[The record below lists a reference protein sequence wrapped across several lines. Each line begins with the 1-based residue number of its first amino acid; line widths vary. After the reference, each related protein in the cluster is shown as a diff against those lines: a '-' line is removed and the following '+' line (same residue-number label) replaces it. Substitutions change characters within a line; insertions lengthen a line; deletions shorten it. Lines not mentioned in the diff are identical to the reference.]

1 MKYLAGENRLMGTA
15 IPLASIKT
23 RGGWRTGEFPD
34 LVPFGKLC
42 RKAGLTVLQLLPVN
56 DTGGQSSPYFA
67 LSAFALHP
75 LYLRVKD
82 LPEAAKAPEAGA
94 ALDAFAAQ
102 ATPGERFPYEEAVA
116 VKDKALRMVFDASAK
131 AIMADAKLA
140 AFMAENPWVRTYAL
154 FKHLKESNNQKAWM
168 DWATARDPDPAEL
181 ATLWADP
188 STAQERLYHVWV
200 QMHCANQFATAAEAL
215 ATDGI
220 VLLGDIPILMNVDS
234 ADVWADRRWF
244 NLDMRAGAPPDMFS
258 QLGQNWGFPTYNWQT
273 LEQDGHSFWLNRIRE
288 ADRYYS
294 AFRIDHVLGFFRIWA
309 LHEREESGYLGR
321 FMPGASLSREELH
334 SNGFSDERIRWLSQP
349 HIRGEQVRT
358 AGGNLDKA
366 ASSLEQL
373 GNEDLYLFGPDIHGE
388 KDIRHLGLDS
398 ATENFLLH
406 AWRDRV
412 LLPVKDDF
420 FVPTW
425 RFRDASAWNS
435 LSDHER
441 HSLEGLVSGKQAEE
455 QPIWEHHGRALLA
468 MLAKA
473 SGMLPCAEDLGAVP
487 PCVPKVMSELGV
499 PGLRIPRWT
508 RDWDSPGQPYITLSD
523 YPELS
528 VCTPSVHDTSTLRG
542 WWENEGER
550 QGFAA
555 ACCPEHQEK
564 EKLDPQT
571 ARSVLSTLASSASRL
586 FVLQLQDLLDLAET
600 YRAADP
606 ARDRINV
613 PGIVDGFNWTWR
625 MGPDTETLLADTNWI
640 RSIRA
645 IAEKGQRI

>member
-1 MKYLAGENRLMGTA
+1 MKYKAGDRRLMGTA

-23 RGGWRTGEFPD
+23 RTGWRVGEFPD
-34 LVPFGKLC
+34 LVPFGTMC

-82 LPEAAKAPEAGA
+82 LPEAAKAPEALA
-94 ALDAFAAQ
+94 ALDAFAAK
-102 ATPGERFPYEEAVA
+102 AVPGERFPYGEAMA
-116 VKDKALRMVFDASAK
+116 VKEKALKAVFDASAS
-131 AIMADAKLA
+131 AIMADAGLA
-140 AFMAENPWVRTYAL
+140 AFMDGNPWVRSYAL
-154 FKHLKESNNQKAWM
+154 FKHLKEANGQKAWM
-168 DWATARDPDPAEL
+168 DWPDARNPDAAEL
-181 ATLWADP
+181 AELWADQT
-188 STAQERLYHVWV
+188 TARERLYHAWV
-200 QMHCANQFATAAEAL
+200 QMHCARQFTAAAEAL
-215 ATDGI
+215 ASDGL

-234 ADVWADRRWF
+234 ADVWENRRWF

-258 QLGQNWGFPTYNWQT
+258 ELGQNWGFPTYNWQT
-273 LEQDGHSFWLNRIRE
+273 LAEDGHAFWLNRIQE
-288 ADRYYS
+288 SDRYYS

-309 LHEREESGYLGR
+309 LGEHEETGYLGR

-334 SNGFSDERIRWLSQP
+334 NNGFYDERIKWLSHP
-349 HIRGEQVRT
+349 HIRGEQVNN
-358 AGGNLDKA
+358 AGGNLKKA
-366 ASSLEQL
+366 TPFLERL
-373 GNEDLYLFGPDIHGE
+373 GNEDLYLFGHDIQGE
-388 KDIRHLGLDS
+388 KDLRGRDLDS
-398 ATENFLLH
+398 ATENHLLH

-412 LLPVKDDF
+412 LLPIKDDR

-425 RFRDASAWNS
+425 RYRDASAWHS

-441 HSLEGLVSGKQAEE
+441 GTLERLASAKQAEE
-455 QPIWEHHGRALLA
+455 QPIWEQHGRSLLA

-487 PCVPKVMSELGV
+487 PCVPKVMAELGV

-508 RDWDSPGQPYITLSD
+508 RDWDRPGQPYLALAD

-555 ACCPEHQEK
+555 ACCPEHQDK
-564 EKLDPQT
+564 ENLDPGT
-571 ARSVLSTLASSASRL
+571 ALSVLSTLATARSRL
-586 FVLQLQDLLDLAET
+586 YILQLQDLLDLSEI
-600 YRAADP
+600 YRSGDP
-606 ARDRINV
+606 AADRINV
-613 PGIVDGFNWTWR
+613 PGIVDGYNWTWR
-625 MGPDTETLLADTNWI
+625 MGTTTETLLADSAWLAAV
-640 RSIRA
+640 RS
-645 IAEKGQRI
+645 IAEKSQRL

>member
-1 MKYLAGENRLMGTA
+1 MKYTAGNRRLMGTA

-23 RGGWRTGEFPD
+23 SKSWRVGEFPD
-34 LVPFGKLC
+34 LVPFGAMC

-75 LYLRVKD
+75 LYLRVQD
-82 LPEAAKAPEAGA
+82 LPEAAKAPKALA
-94 ALDAFAAQ
+94 ALQAFTAK
-102 ATPGERFPYEEAVA
+102 ATPGERFPYDEAVA
-116 VKDKALRMVFDASAK
+116 AKDRALRMVFDASAET
-131 AIMADAKLA
+131 IMADAGLA
-140 AFMAENPWVRTYAL
+140 AFVEENPWVKPYAL
-154 FKHLKESNNQKAWM
+154 FKHLKEANNQKAWM
-168 DWATARDPDPAEL
+168 DWPAERDPDTARMAE
-181 ATLWADP
+181 LWADP
-188 STAQERLYHVWV
+188 ATAQERLYHTWV
-200 QMHCANQFATAAEAL
+200 QMHCARQFAAAAKTL
-215 ATDGI
+215 ASDGI

-258 QLGQNWGFPTYNWQT
+258 ELGQNWGFPTYNWQT
-273 LEQDGHSFWLNRIRE
+273 LEEDGHTFWLNRIRE

-321 FMPGASLSREELH
+321 FMPGASLGREELH
-334 SNGFSDERIRWLSQP
+334 NNGFSDERIRWLSQP
-349 HIRGEQVRT
+349 HIRGEKVRN

-366 ASSLEQL
+366 ARSLEQV
-373 GNEDLYLFGPDIHGE
+373 GNEDLYLFGPGIHGE
-388 KDIRHLGLDS
+388 KDIRSLGLDA
-398 ATENFLLH
+398 ATESFLLQ

-412 LLPVKDDF
+412 LLPIQDDR
-420 FVPTW
+420 FVSTW
-425 RFRDASAWNS
+425 RFRDASAWHS
-435 LSDHER
+435 LSDQER
-441 HSLEGLVSGKQAEE
+441 GTLERLVSGKQAEE
-455 QPIWEHHGRALLA
+455 QAIWEQHGRSLLA

-487 PCVPKVMSELGV
+487 PCVPRVMAELGV

-508 RDWDSPGQPYITLSD
+508 RDWDSPGQPYIALAE

-555 ACCPEHQEK
+555 AFCPEHQATGK
-564 EKLDPQT
+564 FDPHT
-571 ARSVLSTLASSASRL
+571 ARSVLSTLATAASRL
-586 FVLQLQDLLDLAET
+586 FVLQLQDLLDLSDT
-600 YRAADP
+600 YRSEDP
-606 ARDRINV
+606 AKDRINV
-613 PGIVDGFNWTWR
+613 PGIVDGYNWTWR
-625 MGPDTETLLADTNWI
+625 MATDAETLQKDQTWLAAV
-640 RSIRA
+640 RSV
-645 IAEKGQRI
+645 AESGQRS

>member
-1 MKYLAGENRLMGTA
+1 MGTA

-23 RGGWRTGEFPD
+23 REGWRVGEFPD
-34 LVPFGKLC
+34 LVPFGAMC

-82 LPEAAKAPEAGA
+82 LPEAAKAPKALA
-94 ALDAFAAQ
+94 ALDAFAAK
-102 ATPGERFPYEEAVA
+102 ATLGERFPYDEAVA
-116 VKDKALRMVFDASAK
+116 VKDKALRAVFNASEK
-131 AIMADAKLA
+131 AIMADAGLA
-140 AFMAENPWVRTYAL
+140 RFIDENPWVRPYAL
-154 FKHLKESNNQKAWM
+154 FKHLKEANGQKAWM
-168 DWATARDPDPAEL
+168 DWPSARDPDAKGLAE
-181 ATLWADP
+181 LWADKA
-188 STAQERLYHVWV
+188 TAKERLYHAWV
-200 QMHCANQFATAAEAL
+200 QMHCARQFAEAARTL
-215 ATDGI
+215 ASDGI
-220 VLLGDIPILMNVDS
+220 VLLGDLPILMNVDS

-273 LEQDGHSFWLNRIRE
+273 LEQDGHAFWLNRIRE

-321 FMPGASLSREELH
+321 FIPGARISRAELH
-334 SNGFSDERIRWLSQP
+334 DYGFSDERIRWLSQP
-349 HIRGEQVRT
+349 HIRGEQVRN

-388 KDIRHLGLDS
+388 KDLRSLGLDGT
-398 ATENFLLH
+398 TENYLLQ

-412 LLPVKDDF
+412 LLPIQADH

-425 RFRDASAWNS
+425 RFRNASAWHS
-435 LSDHER
+435 LSDQER
-441 HSLEGLVSGKQAEE
+441 GKLERLASGKQAEE
-455 QPIWEHHGRALLA
+455 QPIWEQHGRSLLA

-473 SGMLPCAEDLGAVP
+473 SAMLPCAEDLGAVP
-487 PCVPKVMSELGV
+487 PCVPRVMAELGV

-508 RDWDSPGQPYITLSD
+508 RDWDSPGQPYIALAN

-555 ACCPEHQEK
+555 ACCPEHQSK
-564 EKLDPQT
+564 ERLDPQT
-571 ARSVLSTLASSASRL
+571 ARLVLATLATAASRL
-586 FVLQLQDLLDLAET
+586 FVLQLQDLLDLDGK
-600 YRAADP
+600 YRTDDP
-606 ARDRINV
+606 AKDRINV
-613 PGIVDGFNWTWR
+613 PGIVDGYNWTWR
-625 MGPDTETLLADTNWI
+625 MGPDAETLLADVTWLAAV
-640 RSIRA
+640 RSI
-645 IAEKGQRI
+645 AENGQRI